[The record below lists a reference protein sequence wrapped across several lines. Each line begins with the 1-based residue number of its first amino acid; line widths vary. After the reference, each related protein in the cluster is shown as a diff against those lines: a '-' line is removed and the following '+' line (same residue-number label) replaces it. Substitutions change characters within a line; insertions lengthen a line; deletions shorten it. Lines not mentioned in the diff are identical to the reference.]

1 MSRLTKSP
9 ETRTS
14 HQILPSTGPK
24 REALREK
31 GQFWTPVWLA
41 RAMAAWVTEENPTEL
56 FDPAVG
62 PGAFFA
68 AARASGFAG
77 KLSGFE
83 LDGDVFSEG
92 AKLGLRMA
100 DFSGVSIAD
109 FLQSPLREMFPA
121 IISNPPYIR
130 HHRLGEARKMELKE
144 FARKTLG
151 FPLDG
156 RTGLQAYFLFKCLS
170 LLAPRG
176 RLAFLLPADVCE
188 GMSAK
193 RLWEWIGTHY
203 RIEAV
208 LTFTEAAAPFPQVD
222 TNAMVFFISRNP
234 PASSLLWC
242 RVAAPDQDA
251 ILHAVRS
258 GVRYG
263 RKDGAV
269 SVLRRDTAEAIT
281 TGLSR
286 PPAPPDQDGL
296 PLSRFARV
304 MRGIATGDNDFF
316 FLTSDQFRS
325 AHLPERFFRRA
336 IGRTRDC
343 PGAIISP
350 EDLEALDAAGRPTWL
365 LNLGN
370 EPMESFPAPL
380 RAHLENGESNGIPER
395 ALIGTRRPWY
405 RMEQRTPPPLLFA
418 YLGRRDCRFVLNRA
432 DVVPLTGFLCVYP
445 HDATR
450 AASERLWRA
459 LNHPLT
465 LANLSYVAKSYGS
478 GALKVE
484 PRQLEHLK
492 IPFAVVDEFALVPRK
507 SVDQLVLLESPPKA
521 KRRRSA

>member
-1 MSRLTKSP
+1 MVKAHHIHPRPQK
-9 ETRTS
+9 
-14 HQILPSTGPK
+14 LPPSGPA

-31 GQFWTPVWLA
+31 GQFWTPAWLA
-41 RAMAAWVTEENPTEL
+41 EAMAAWVTDEKPAEL

-62 PGAFFA
+62 SGAFFA
-68 AARASGFAG
+68 AARTAGFAG
-77 KLSGFE
+77 KLRGFE
-83 LDGDVFSEG
+83 LDRAAFSEG
-92 AKLGLRMA
+92 AKLGLRA
-100 DFSGVSIAD
+100 EDFSGVTVAD
-109 FLQSPLREMFPA
+109 FLQDPSRELFPA

-130 HHRLGEARKMELKE
+130 HHRLGEERKAELKE
-144 FARKTLG
+144 FARQTLG

-170 LLAPRG
+170 LLAPDG

-193 RLWEWIGTHY
+193 RLWEWISTHY

-208 LTFTEAAAPFPQVD
+208 LTFAEAAAPFPQVD

-234 PASSLLWC
+234 PATSLLWC
-242 RVAAPDQDA
+242 RVEAPDRDA

-263 RKDGAV
+263 KKDGAV
-269 SVLRRDTAEAIT
+269 SVLRRDTPEAIS

-286 PPAPPDQDGL
+286 PPARPDQDGP

-316 FLTSDQFRS
+316 FLTRDQFRS
-325 AHLPERFFRRA
+325 AHLPEQFFRRA

-343 PGAIISP
+343 PGAVISH

-370 EPMESFPAPL
+370 EPMESFPAAL
-380 RAHLENGESNGIPER
+380 RAHLENGESDGIPER

-492 IPFAVVDEFALVPRK
+492 IPFAVVDEFKLLSRETA
-507 SVDQLVLLESPPKA
+507 DQLVLLEPPAKA
-521 KRRRSA
+521 KRRKLSA